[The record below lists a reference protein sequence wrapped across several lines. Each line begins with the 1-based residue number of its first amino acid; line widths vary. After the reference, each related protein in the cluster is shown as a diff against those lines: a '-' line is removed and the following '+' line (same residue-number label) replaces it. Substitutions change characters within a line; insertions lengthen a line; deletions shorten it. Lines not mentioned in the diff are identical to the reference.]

1 MRYYPPCIVYILSLI
16 RVNESFVHSSRFA
29 GIATQKRSG
38 VDDSHQTECTTCPT
52 LLNAYQFEQW
62 HKLCEDVD
70 KVLGSLVSP
79 APESFHIL
87 HSLLSKINDEV
98 ECFDRNFPAGKYNN
112 DLKALSSF
120 LIKENYS
127 ILLYLDS
134 DLVKWK
140 IEPGCI
146 NLCND
151 IQESQIELYHKHNTL
166 ELSRMASDIAAK
178 NLSNPVIS
186 LKIHHLARQAEV

>member
-1 MRYYPPCIVYILSLI
+1 MMRYYPPCIVYILCLI
-16 RVNESFVHSSRFA
+16 QVNESFVHSSRFA

-52 LLNAYQFEQW
+52 PLTVCQFEQW

-70 KVLGSLVSP
+70 KVLASLVGP

-87 HSLLSKINDEV
+87 HTLLSKINDEV
-98 ECFDRNFPAGKYNN
+98 ECFDENFPAGKYNN

-127 ILLYLDS
+127 IVLCLDS

-151 IQESQIELYHKHNTL
+151 IQES
-166 ELSRMASDIAAK
+166 LS
-178 NLSNPVIS
+178 
-186 LKIHHLARQAEV
+186 QAQHP

>member
-127 ILLYLDS
+127 IVLYLDS
-134 DLVKWK
+134 DLVK
-140 IEPGCI
+140 
-146 NLCND
+146 
-151 IQESQIELYHKHNTL
+151 
-166 ELSRMASDIAAK
+166 
-178 NLSNPVIS
+178 
-186 LKIHHLARQAEV
+186 